1 MSLQNFN
8 FLTRNFIVRN
18 KILLRMTELTK
29 LFKTIF
35 SSQHVKQIF
44 WVSGEVIYC
53 KHSFDMFLYFIF
65 QTLLLFSDNVTLNRS
80 ANQSYLQCLIIGK
93 KTVFANIVG
102 NLRRYLQLSHLYCT
116 LSQRVCNDKEI
127 WITNQKYFFFFF
139 FKD

>member
-44 WVSGEVIYC
+44 WFSGEVIYC

-116 LSQRVCNDKEI
+116 HSILL
-127 WITNQKYFFFFF
+127 
-139 FKD
+139 